1 MVAGDWLEDIALPIP
16 TSSGDKSPRPRGRHQ
31 GMTDQPPQSIETAT
45 GAEASQVESI
55 RAEISRE
62 MVRLYKEL
70 FGRGPTK
77 ARTGF
82 AGPDII
88 ICSLENTFTPAERSL
103 VEMGEHQRLRD
114 TRMYFQSAT
123 SEKFREIIERITGRK
138 VRAFISGLDA
148 EKDVCA
154 EVFYL
159 ESNE

>member
-1 MVAGDWLEDIALPIP
+1 MGAIGKSSISKGKSKNMSDQPTHPVTEAKEAGD
-16 TSSGDKSPRPRGRHQ
+16 G
-31 GMTDQPPQSIETAT
+31 
-45 GAEASQVESI
+45 SQFESV

-77 ARTGF
+77 ARTEF
-82 AGPDII
+82 AGPDIV

-114 TRMYFQSAT
+114 TRLYFQAAT
-123 SEKFREIIERITGRK
+123 EERFREIVERLTGRR

-148 EKDVCA
+148 KVDICS

-159 ESNE
+159 EDGHTGAE

>member
-1 MVAGDWLEDIALPIP
+1 MQEPGQQEIE
-16 TSSGDKSPRPRGRHQ
+16 KS
-31 GMTDQPPQSIETAT
+31 TD
-45 GAEASQVESI
+45 GNVYESA

-77 ARTGF
+77 VRTEF
-82 AGPDII
+82 AGPHII

-103 VEMGEHQRLRD
+103 AEMGEHQRLRD
-114 TRMYFQSAT
+114 TRLYFQAAT
-123 SEKFREIIERITGRK
+123 SEKFRGVVEKVTGRK

-148 EKDVCA
+148 GEDVCA

-159 ESNE
+159 DGRE